1 MATTS
6 RQQAKIEFV
15 SEEGGVV
22 VEIDGVGQSYI
33 NLENPTFLAFDYLER
48 IADFLDAIDEPG
60 WRYRTIHVGGAG
72 MSLARY
78 QAATRPTSPQI
89 VLEPNAELTALVREK
104 LPLPPR
110 SGIKVRAQDGRSGL
124 TAMRDDFAKAIVID
138 AFAGASVPKELATV
152 EFYTICRRVCLPDG
166 VVLVNLID
174 QRPFNWARR
183 TIAAIA
189 KVFSEVAV
197 VAETRILN
205 QPRFGNLVVAASNVE
220 LPIAEVNRMSRRA
233 IFPHRVITNVEHFI
247 AGAKPFYDA
256 DSEDSPVG
264 SAAGALRFT

>member
-1 MATTS
+1 MAAADGL
-6 RQQAKIEFV
+6 AKIEFV
-15 SEEGGVV
+15 NEDGGVV
-22 VEIDGVGQSYI
+22 IKIDGVGQSYV

-48 IADFLDAIDEPG
+48 IADFLDSIDEPG

-78 QAATRPTSPQI
+78 LAVTRPTSPQI
-89 VLEPNAELTALVREK
+89 VLEPNVELTALVREE

-124 TAMRDDFAKAIVID
+124 AAMRDDFAKAIVID
-138 AFAGASVPKELATV
+138 AFAGASVPKELVSV
-152 EFYTICRRVCLPDG
+152 EFYAICRRVCLPDG

-183 TIAAIA
+183 AIAAIA
-189 KVFSEVAV
+189 QVFSEVAV

-220 LPIAEVNRMSRRA
+220 LPMAEVNKLSRRA
-233 IFPHRVITNVEHFI
+233 IFPHRIITNVERFI
-247 AGAKPFYDA
+247 AGAKPFHDA
-256 DSEDSPVG
+256 DAEDSPVG